1 LEHITGH
8 EARIKRLEERMA
20 TLEEEEARL
29 TADVAAAGIDR
40 DELRQHVTALEAAA
54 ADPNA
59 SPAVQ
64 AAAAFMSKMADTL
77 EAQAAPATPPPA
89 PPAPAPADV
98 LPPATP

>member
-1 LEHITGH
+1 
-8 EARIKRLEERMA
+8 MA

-29 TADVAAAGIDR
+29 TADVTAAGIDR

-89 PPAPAPADV
+89 PPADV
-98 LPPATP
+98 PPPTT

>member
-8 EARIKRLEERMA
+8 EARIRRLEELMA

-29 TADVAAAGIDR
+29 TADVTAAGIDR
-40 DELRQHVTALEAAA
+40 DELRTHVAALEAAA

-77 EAQAAPATPPPA
+77 EGQT
-89 PPAPAPADV
+89 PPAPAPAEPA
-98 LPPATP
+98 PPAAR